1 MKHGL
6 DLSDCRCVRCGAA
19 ALEQSPDD
27 DGAETRAGAVRCATC
42 GAGFDRVWGVPFLFD
57 FDEQDFAGLS
67 EIVANAHQL
76 SPFTPQVL
84 DHWHELLAAYH
95 AAADKSAYL
104 SSVDPNNAHWLPNR
118 YNEWLQVEHLAAGRD
133 WRGLKVLDVGAGLG
147 FDAYRH
153 VAAGAEVTAAE
164 FSPVLARE
172 GARNLPMI
180 RWFGGASHTLPFA
193 DASFDAVFSNA
204 ALHHMRDIPAAIE
217 EMLRVLRPGGVLIT
231 TGDAYR
237 KDGAGEDV
245 ELAIFGSHTGVLSGI
260 NERVPRFCEFVGPLE
275 RHADKLDVRLFTQIV
290 YDAWLLARRTTVEG
304 IREWKFSR
312 ARRTL
317 RNTSGSLALHVTLQK
332 PIKAA
337 AKLQKPGKT
346 LSPATLAAWL
356 DDRVGAMAQL
366 AAWAPSSLVNARF
379 PRATEKLDLLNGW
392 RAAEDRA
399 WGEAYLRGRWYLQ
412 RRPEESR
419 LAFELRTTR
428 PAVFELTLN
437 GALVETRTVVA
448 DAWDAIDLDLSAL
461 SSDAPFAVEIRLTDS
476 PEAFDQGLFW
486 VRNRRLS
493 AA

>member
-1 MKHGL
+1 MKDGL

-19 ALEQSPDD
+19 ALAPAPDD
-27 DGAETRAGAVRCATC
+27 DGAETRAGAVQCTAC

-95 AAADKSAYL
+95 AAEDKPAYL
-104 SSVDPNNAHWLPNR
+104 SAVDPNNAHWLPNR
-118 YNEWLQVEHLAAGRD
+118 YNEWLQVEQLAAGRD
-133 WRGLKVLDVGAGLG
+133 WRGLKVFDVGAGLG

-153 VAAGAEVTAAE
+153 VVAGAEVTAAE

-237 KDGAGEDV
+237 KDSAGEDV

-260 NERVPRFCEFVGPLE
+260 NERVPRFSEFVGALE
-275 RHADKLDVRLFTQIV
+275 RHDDKLDVRLFTQIV
-290 YDAWLLARRTTVEG
+290 YDAWLLAGRKTLEG
-304 IREWKFSR
+304 IREWKFAR
-312 ARRTL
+312 ARKAL

-332 PIKAA
+332 PIHAA
-337 AKLQKPGKT
+337 AKLQKAGRT

-356 DDRVGAMAQL
+356 DDRAGAMAQL
-366 AAWAPSSLVNARF
+366 AAWAPDSLVNARF

-392 RAAEDRA
+392 RAAQDHA
-399 WGEAYLRGRWYLQ
+399 YGEAYLRGRWYL
-412 RRPEESR
+412 RRR
-419 LAFELRTTR
+419 LDETRLSFEARTER
-428 PAVFELTLN
+428 PAVFELALN
-437 GALVETRTVVA
+437 GALVETRA
-448 DAWDAIDLDLSAL
+448 AAAGAWESIDLDLSGL
-461 SSDAPFAVEIRLTDS
+461 SADAPFAVEIRLTDA
-476 PEAFDQGLFW
+476 PEAFGQGLFW
-486 VRNRRLS
+486 VRNRRLN